1 MAVLMGLIGDVKYKI
16 FINFQKYIRR
26 VNIDLDITENYWLVL
41 NLKNIVD

>member
-1 MAVLMGLIGDVKYKI
+1 MGLIGDVKYKI
-16 FINFQKYIRR
+16 FIHFQKYIRT

>member
-16 FINFQKYIRR
+16 FINFQKNIRT

-41 NLKNIVD
+41 NLKKIVD